1 MECVDP
7 ISQCESKYGYPVALD
22 VVQFCPGLHGGMAGL
37 SGGNL
42 RMRKRVGPM
51 PELMQEPFNV
61 LESLGTLIGTLIR
74 E

>member
-1 MECVDP
+1 
-7 ISQCESKYGYPVALD
+7 
-22 VVQFCPGLHGGMAGL
+22 MAGL